1 MNVRNDEEL
10 LEDFIL
16 KNPELDK
23 LENMLSQF
31 NVLETLNIVNA
42 ELRHS
47 NILSWLL
54 NPNSN
59 HGIGEHFLKQFLKH
73 FAINNKSELTSD
85 ITVFDFE
92 LFNYSD
98 IEIRRE
104 WNNIDILIIL
114 RDSKKVTVTIENKI
128 KSPEHSKQLQRYR
141 KIVEDEFKDYSRFYI
156 YLTPESVIPSD
167 ENWTL
172 YKYDVIA
179 DLVDDL
185 LANKK
190 DLMNESVYQFINHY
204 SVILRRYIVGNS
216 EIEQI
221 CKQIYKKHE
230 KALDLIFQYK
240 PDIDLEVSEYI
251 QELINKEKALI
262 LDTPGKT
269 AIRFTSNVI
278 DNRIEKKSEGWSTSK
293 RIVLFEFGNYNKRL
307 VLRLY
312 IGPGDQDYRNKL
324 IEFFKANPTLFG
336 LADRTFGKKW
346 HSVYSKDFLKVKDY
360 EDKDIEDLKP
370 IIDKHFNNFLYDD
383 LEKINVYF
391 ENNWV
396 SS

>member
-1 MNVRNDEEL
+1 MPDHTDEEL
-10 LEDFIL
+10 LENFIL
-16 KNPELDK
+16 NNPELDK

-47 NILSWLL
+47 NILAWLL

-59 HGIGEHFLKQFLKH
+59 HGIGEHFSRQFLKH

-85 ITVFDFE
+85 ITIFDFE

-114 RDSKKVTVTIENKI
+114 KEGSKKVVVAIENKI

-141 KIVEDEFKDYSRFYI
+141 NIIESEFKDYTRFFI

-167 ENWTL
+167 EKWVL
-172 YKYDVIA
+172 FKYDTVA

-185 LANKK
+185 LANKQ
-190 DLMNESVYQFINHY
+190 DLMNESVYEFIRQY

-221 CKQIYKKHE
+221 CRQIYKKHE
-230 KALDLIFQYK
+230 KALDLIFQYR
-240 PDIDLEVSEYI
+240 PDLDLEVSEYL
-251 QELINKEKALI
+251 QELIRQESELI

-269 AIRFTSNVI
+269 AIRFTSNSI
-278 DNRIEKKSEGWSTSK
+278 DNKIEKKSEGWSTSK
-293 RIVLFEFGNYNKRL
+293 RILLFEFANYYKRL

-324 IEFFKANPTLFG
+324 IEFFKAKPELFK

-346 HSVYSKDFLKVKDY
+346 HAVYSKEFLKVKDY

-370 IIDKHFNNFLYDD
+370 IINKHFNNFLQED
-383 LEKINVYF
+383 LRKINEYF
-391 ENNWV
+391 EQKWV
-396 SS
+396 